1 MHEPNE
7 ILNENLPD
15 KPAETP
21 NQKPTDNPA
30 ETSLDN
36 SSDPPPTA
44 ENLLLAAVELKAAL
58 DDFRKT
64 VLNALEQKRFR
75 NHIREPVWLNSREA
89 QQMLKICSRTLYR
102 YRQQNLIGFRV
113 IHKNYLYRYSEIVS
127 FIENKSNCI

>member
-7 ILNENLPD
+7 ILNEILSD
-15 KPAETP
+15 KPAETH
-21 NQKPTDNPA
+21 NQNPTDYPA
-30 ETSLDN
+30 DST
-36 SSDPPPTA
+36 PTA
-44 ENLLLAAVELKAAL
+44 ENILLAAVELKASL

-64 VLNALEQKRFR
+64 VLNALEQKRVR

-89 QQMLKICSRTLYR
+89 QQMLKICSKTLYR

-127 FIENKSNCI
+127 FIENKSNCL